1 MGIPT
6 LFFYPVGGSP
16 VDREE
21 LLRLVGALHKD
32 KAIDRE
38 IIFQG
43 IEAALL
49 AVAKKHFVSK
59 ENISIKIDR
68 QTGEITA
75 MEGDKKIDPAELG
88 RISAH
93 TAKQIMTQ
101 KIREAERDVIYEEF
115 LPKRGTLVTGIVQ
128 RMEGP
133 NVMAMLGKAEALLPK
148 SEQIPGEV
156 YRPGERLRAIL
167 LDVSKVGQRVRIIIS
182 RNHPDFIRKLFE
194 LEVPEIAEGIIKIK
208 TIARE
213 AGYRTK
219 IAVIS
224 EAPQVDCVGACVG
237 VRGTRIKNIVDELGG
252 EKIDIIRW
260 DEAPEALIPNTLKPA
275 EITGIVLSPETK
287 QATVVVPEDQL
298 SLAIGKRGQNVRLAS
313 RLTGWDIDILT
324 EQEYSLRGTPT
335 AQETKEVPV
344 ETTGQGELT
353 TVSGEKELENKEGAV
368 HDKD

>member
-1 MGIPT
+1 
-6 LFFYPVGGSP
+6 
-16 VDREE
+16 
-21 LLRLVGALHKD
+21 
-32 KAIDRE
+32 
-38 IIFQG
+38 
-43 IEAALL
+43 
-49 AVAKKHFVSK
+49 
-59 ENISIKIDR
+59 
-68 QTGEITA
+68 
-75 MEGDKKIDPAELG
+75 IDPAELG

-101 KIREAERDVIYEEF
+101 KIREAERDVICEEF
-115 LPKRGTLVTGIVQ
+115 LPKKGTLVTGIVQ

-167 LDVSKVGQRVRIIIS
+167 LDVSKVGQRVRIILS

-324 EQEYSLRGTPT
+324 EQEYSQRGTPT

-353 TVSGEKELENKEGAV
+353 TISEEKESENKEGAV
-368 HDKD
+368 HDKN

>member
-1 MGIPT
+1 
-6 LFFYPVGGSP
+6 
-16 VDREE
+16 
-21 LLRLVGALHKD
+21 
-32 KAIDRE
+32 
-38 IIFQG
+38 
-43 IEAALL
+43 
-49 AVAKKHFVSK
+49 VARKHFISK
-59 ENISIKIDR
+59 EPISITVDR

-75 MEGDKKIDPAELG
+75 MEGDKRIDPAELG

-93 TAKQIMTQ
+93 TAKQIMVQ
-101 KIREAERDVIYEEF
+101 KIREAERDVICEGF
-115 LPKRGTLVTGIVQ
+115 LPKKGTLVTGITQ

-133 NVMAMLGKAEALLPK
+133 NIIVMLGKAEALLPK

-156 YRPGERLRAIL
+156 YRPGERLRALL
-167 LDVSKVGQRVRIIIS
+167 LDVKKVGQRVKLILS
-182 RNHPDFIRKLFE
+182 RNNPDLVRKLFE
-194 LEVPEIAEGIIKIK
+194 LEVPEIAEGIIRIK

-219 IAVIS
+219 IAVVS
-224 EAPQVDCVGACVG
+224 EDPHVDCVGACVG

-260 DEAPEALIPNTLKPA
+260 DDSPEVLIPNTLKPA
-275 EITGIVLSPETK
+275 EITGILLYPETK

-324 EQEYSLRGTPT
+324 EQEYSQKGTT
-335 AQETKEVPV
+335 TTQETKEVPS
-344 ETTGQGELT
+344 ETTGHEDLT
-353 TVSGEKELENKEGAV
+353 TVPEEEKLEDKEGLL